1 MLLLGMA
8 SHLWVTPE
16 PGSSVLS
23 HSAHSTPASAF
34 FSTLIR
40 PQLNPNDALC
50 PPPYIS
56 PFWGAKAAM
65 GQVVALLMWLQEEVP
80 QGRGEAVLSRPSPAC
95 AVGRACDP

>member
-56 PFWGAKAAM
+56 PFWGAKGSDGTGGGIVDVAA
-65 GQVVALLMWLQEEVP
+65 GGGAIGP
-80 QGRGEAVLSRPSPAC
+80 GRGCAEPAQPGVC
-95 AVGRACDP
+95 RGKGV